1 MIDGARFY
9 LFCSDL
15 CVCVCVCVCIKKG
28 NVCTPCCV
36 SNIERKGSKCCLLR
50 ESFIFKVDTMK
61 SSQRGRKLRLQ
72 I

>member
-1 MIDGARFY
+1 MIDGAGFY

-15 CVCVCVCVCIKKG
+15 CVCV
-28 NVCTPCCV
+28 CV